1 MKILYRLFLFICF
14 FAPLFSMAQKRIETP
29 MDSVITIKE
38 RKLPLYEAL
47 LEISRQSGVNFSY
60 DAGRINGDSL
70 ITINVEKRTLRETL
84 AYLFPSNEIES
95 IIIGNQLIIRQSTE
109 VETLQVR
116 LVDSMHFI
124 YVEGTVL
131 DAETKAPIEFANIT
145 IQGTSMGTITNPEGD
160 FLFKIPTS
168 MQDSQLVISHIG
180 YRNRYLS
187 FNQLSHYNH
196 TLLMQPHDFMMEEI
210 VIRSVDPFRVVSQ
223 CIDKIK
229 ENYLQVPTKQ
239 IAFYRETIKRQDEY
253 SLILESVLDVYKAPY
268 SGLRSDQMRVI
279 KMRKWT
285 DFERHDTLSVKFKG
299 GLQVVTYLD
308 IVKHPMTFLEPL
320 ALRYYQY
327 AFNGITE
334 YDQRSVYMIRFRP
347 TVKGTMPLYEGVMYI
362 DVENLS
368 LLAAEFQLSVDNVQ
382 EVDDMFVFSRSRKI
396 RTKVDAVRYRIGYR
410 PYQGKYYLN
419 HIYCDIDLR
428 IRKKNQLFYKKYATT
443 VEMAITSIDDTN
455 VEKIRFRERANLR
468 EVLADKN
475 YRYDRQFWGNYN
487 YLPPNKP
494 LVEAIEE
501 GQVTLP
507 EIDLAP

>member
-1 MKILYRLFLFICF
+1 
-14 FAPLFSMAQKRIETP
+14 
-29 MDSVITIKE
+29 
-38 RKLPLYEAL
+38 
-47 LEISRQSGVNFSY
+47 
-60 DAGRINGDSL
+60 
-70 ITINVEKRTLRETL
+70 
-84 AYLFPSNEIES
+84 
-95 IIIGNQLIIRQSTE
+95 
-109 VETLQVR
+109 
-116 LVDSMHFI
+116 
-124 YVEGTVL
+124 
-131 DAETKAPIEFANIT
+131 
-145 IQGTSMGTITNPEGD
+145 
-160 FLFKIPTS
+160 
-168 MQDSQLVISHIG
+168 
-180 YRNRYLS
+180 
-187 FNQLSHYNH
+187 
-196 TLLMQPHDFMMEEI
+196 MQPHDFMMEEI

-229 ENYLQVPTKQ
+229 ENYLQIPTKQ